1 MAALKK
7 VKERHAIFSKVEPT
21 ILSKWKQEIK
31 KHFSFLENVRDKLR
45 KWQKKET
52 ENKGKEKGYQMAS
65 ASLFFIAAKVA
76 GTFLETAESVP

>member
-45 KWQKKET
+45 KWQKKRQKIKEHGRN
-52 ENKGKEKGYQMAS
+52 ENRIK
-65 ASLFFIAAKVA
+65 SLK
-76 GTFLETAESVP
+76 TLCMT